1 MITVTIRNKYNKF
14 GFVMKAKIT
23 ALLTFGLLTCAT
35 LQQPVFADESDQK
48 IVVSG
53 GSITEIIYALGEQKR
68 IVGVD
73 STSVFPAVATQK
85 PQIGYVRKI
94 NVEGILSLN
103 PDLLLGE
110 ADTGP
115 DKVLQQLQ
123 DTGLQTHIFSEN
135 DNLVGVEA
143 KIAKV
148 AQLLAVEQKGQA
160 LIDYIQADRKALI
173 HVLEQVDHKP
183 KVLFV
188 LSLRSGQP
196 IVAGAGNSAHEVIT
210 AAGGINVAATHFEG
224 WKPLATESAIAM
236 NPDVIISMG
245 RHGDQKATDLSQ
257 VPHFK
262 FSNAVKNNRVLL
274 IDGTYLL
281 GMGPRTPQA
290 VVELATLLHPNTTL
304 PNDYRF
310 RAAQS
315 APVNESL

>member
-1 MITVTIRNKYNKF
+1 
-14 GFVMKAKIT
+14 MKAQIT
-23 ALLTFGLLTCAT
+23 ALLTSSLLLLASAIKPAYAN
-35 LQQPVFADESDQK
+35 QEAK
-48 IVVSG
+48 NIVVSG
-53 GSITEIIYALGEQKR
+53 GSITEIIYALGEEKR
-68 IVGVD
+68 IAGVD
-73 STSVFPAVATQK
+73 STSVFPVAATHK

-115 DKVLQQLQ
+115 DKVLIQLQ
-123 DTGLQTHIFSEN
+123 ETGLPTYIFSDN
-135 DNLVGVEA
+135 DNLAGVEE

-148 AQLLAVEQKGQA
+148 AQLLAVKEKGQA
-160 LIDYIQADRKALI
+160 LINHIQADRKALI
-173 HVLEQVDHKP
+173 HVLKQVNDKP

-196 IVAGAGNSAHEVIT
+196 IVAGAGNSADEVIN
-210 AAGGINVAATHFEG
+210 AAGGINVAAQHFDG
-224 WKPLATESAIAM
+224 WKPLATEAAIAM

-245 RHGDQKATDLSQ
+245 RHGEQKAMDLSQ

-262 FSNAVKNNRVLL
+262 FSNAVKSNRVLL

-290 VVELATLLHPNTTL
+290 VVELATLLHPDATL
-304 PNDYRF
+304 PKGYRF

-315 APVNESL
+315 ASESEPL